1 MAVLKNGVQFT
12 GSLSGLSAYT
22 MKGFDKIIFRTK
34 GGPSKQQIKKSPNF
48 ERTRENYTEF
58 SGCAKAG
65 SSIHR
70 ALFPVKHLADHNFM
84 PTLSAISKRIQL
96 LDKEGKRGER
106 SIRFSQH
113 RYLLEGFHLN
123 KNTPLDNV
131 VRHPIYCNIDRATA
145 SAEVKLPRLLPQINL
160 FTSGQY
166 PLYRFILS
174 LSIIADLEF
183 NGTDFT
189 GPNSGFPQVQSLY
202 TEWHPVRQTFEAQ
215 TLEISMGIPNA
226 LDDNKSLLL
235 AVGIEMGLPVTNALT
250 EGAGEGGCAKILGV
264 G

>member
-22 MKGFDKIIFRTK
+22 MKGFDKIVFRTK
-34 GGPSKQQIKKSPNF
+34 GGASKQQIKNSPNF

-58 SGCAKAG
+58 TGCSKAG
-65 SSIHR
+65 SSINK
-70 ALFPVKHLADHNFM
+70 ALCHIKHLADYNFS
-84 PTLSAISKRIQL
+84 PTLNAISKRIQL
-96 LDKEGKRGER
+96 LDKEGRRGER
-106 SIRFSQH
+106 AIRFSQH

-123 KNTPLDNV
+123 KKTPLDNV
-131 VRHPIYCNIDRATA
+131 VRHPIHCTIDRATG
-145 SAEVKLPRLLPQINL
+145 SAAIQLPRLLPQINL

-166 PLYRFILS
+166 PLYRFIIS
-174 LSIIADLEF
+174 LSVIADLEF
-183 NGTDFT
+183 NGTDFIN
-189 GPNSGFPQVQSLY
+189 PNSGFLSVQSLY

-215 TLEISMGIPNA
+215 TLEISIGQSEVLA
-226 LDDNKSLLL
+226 DNQTLLL

>member
-12 GSLSGLSAYT
+12 GSLNGLSAYT

-34 GGPSKQQIKKSPNF
+34 GGASKEQVKKSPNF

-70 ALFPVKHLADHNFM
+70 SLFRVKHLADHNFM

-123 KNTPLDNV
+123 KKTPLDNV
-131 VRHPIYCNIDRATA
+131 VRHPIHYNIDRTTA
-145 SAEVKLPRLLPQINL
+145 SATIHLPRLLPQINL
-160 FTSGQY
+160 FIPEHY
-166 PLYRFILS
+166 PLYRFIIS
-174 LSIIADLEF
+174 LSVVADLEF
-183 NGTDFT
+183 NGTDFSDR
-189 GPNSGFPQVQSLY
+189 NSGFPQVAYQH
-202 TEWHPVRQTFEAQ
+202 TEWHPARQTFEAQ
-215 TLEISMGIPNA
+215 TLEISMGLPDA
-226 LDDNKSLLL
+226 LDDNNTLLL
-235 AVGIEMGLPVTNALT
+235 AVGIEMGIPVTNTLT

-264 G
+264 A